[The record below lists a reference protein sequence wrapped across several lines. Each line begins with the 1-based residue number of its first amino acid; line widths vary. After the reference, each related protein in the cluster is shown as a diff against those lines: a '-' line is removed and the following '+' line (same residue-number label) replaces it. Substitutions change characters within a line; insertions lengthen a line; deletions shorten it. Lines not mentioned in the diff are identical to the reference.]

1 MLKWTVLIE
10 SIEGKVGEG
19 KGVVDDGKGEGKC
32 KIGRGDGE
40 YKISNG
46 PDPSSPM
53 CIFGP

>member
-10 SIEGKVGEG
+10 SIEGIVGEG
-19 KGVVDDGKGEGKC
+19 KGVVDDGKVEGKC

>member
-1 MLKWTVLIE
+1 MLKWTELIE
-10 SIEGKVGEG
+10 SIESKVGEG
-19 KGVVDDGKGEGKC
+19 KGAVDDGKGEGKC

>member
-10 SIEGKVGEG
+10 SIEGIVGEG

>member
-19 KGVVDDGKGEGKC
+19 KGTVDDGKGEDKC

-53 CIFGP
+53 CIFGS

>member
-19 KGVVDDGKGEGKC
+19 KGTVDDGKGERKC